1 MKKVVKF
8 TGVYYNLSKKRKYK
22 GKPDRCF
29 YINYQDKNKKLVLEK
44 VGWASNGYTAD
55 FASKRRSERVSDVKH
70 GDTIPIDLRKEEP
83 LTFND
88 IWKDFYEYAKINKKS
103 YRDDYFR
110 YKKHIEPVFGRKLIR
125 NITSEDIENFK
136 DQLLSADRGEG
147 YCEEKIDGLS
157 AQSVCHVLGIMRTVF
172 NKVIKSEKFSGK
184 NPVSAVK
191 FPSTNNTNRLRYLTP
206 FEVDEMLL
214 PMLCW
219 ASHTI
224 YEIAYVSI
232 YTGMRADEIFSLKW
246 QNLDLKDRTIH
257 ILETKNTLSRT
268 AYITDGLLDIFKQK
282 KRGLPH
288 EYVFPQEMKR
298 NKGKILFERNPL
310 KKKFTIGNTYRRV
323 VAEIG
328 LNEGVV
334 DTRYKVCFHT
344 LRHTFGS
351 WLAIRGESLQT
362 IAELMGHKRISQTM
376 RYAHLCPDKKK
387 LAVAGLHERG

>member
-1 MKKVVKF
+1 MQKMVKF
-8 TGVYYNLSKKRKYK
+8 TGVYFNPSKKRKNN

-29 YINYQDKNKKLVLEK
+29 YIAFQDKNKKLVWEK
-44 VGWASNGYTAD
+44 VGWASEGYSAD
-55 FASKRRSERVSDVKH
+55 FASIRRSERISEVKH
-70 GDTIPIDLRKEEP
+70 GSVIPADLRKEEP
-83 LTFND
+83 LTFGD
-88 IWKDFYEYAKINKKS
+88 IWKDFYDYAKINKKS
-103 YRDDYFR
+103 HRDDMFR
-110 YKKHIEPVFGRKLIR
+110 YRKHIQPVFGKRLIR
-125 NITSEDIENFK
+125 QITTEDIEDFK
-136 DQLLSADRGEG
+136 GKLLDP
-147 YCEEKIDGLS
+147 DGSDLS
-157 AQSVCHVLGIMRTVF
+157 EQSVCHILTIMRTAF
-172 NKVIKSEKFSGK
+172 NKAIKSGKFSGK
-184 NPVSAVK
+184 NPISSVK

-246 QNLDLKDRTIH
+246 QNLDLKDRTIY
-257 ILETKNTLSRT
+257 ILETKNTVSRT
-268 AYITDGLLDIFKQK
+268 AYITDGLLEIFKQK

-310 KKKFTIGNTYRRV
+310 KKKFTIGNTYRRIIV
-323 VAEIG
+323 EVG
-328 LNEGVV
+328 FNDGVV
-334 DTRYKVCFHT
+334 DPRYKVCFHT

-387 LAVAGLHERG
+387 LAVAGLHER

>member
-1 MKKVVKF
+1 MKKTVKF
-8 TGVYYNLSKKRKYK
+8 MGVYFNPSEKRRYK
-22 GKPDRCF
+22 GKSDRCF
-29 YINYQDKNKKLVLEK
+29 YITFKDRNRKKVWEK
-44 VGWASNGYTAD
+44 VGWASEGVSAD
-55 FASKRRSERVSDVKH
+55 FASTIRSERVYEVRH
-70 GDTIPIDLRKEEP
+70 GKKIPADLRKEEP
-83 LTFND
+83 LTFED

-103 YRDDYFR
+103 YRDDMFR
-110 YKKHIEPVFGRKLIR
+110 YRKHIQPVFGKVLIR
-125 NITSEDIENFK
+125 QITTEDIEGFK
-136 DQLLSADRGEG
+136 GKLLDPNGSD
-147 YCEEKIDGLS
+147 LS
-157 AQSVCHVLGIMRTVF
+157 GQSVCHILTIMRTAF
-172 NKVIKSEKFSGK
+172 NKVIKSGKFSGK
-184 NPVSAVK
+184 NPISSVK

-214 PMLCW
+214 PMLCE

-224 YEIAYVSI
+224 YEIAFVSI

-268 AYITDGLLDIFKQK
+268 AYITDGLLEIFKQK

-310 KKKFTIGNTYRRV
+310 KKKFTIGNTYRRIIV
-323 VAEIG
+323 EIG
-328 LNEGVV
+328 LNDGVV
-334 DTRYKVCFHT
+334 DPRYKVCFHT

-387 LAVAGLHERG
+387 LAVAGLHERD